1 MNTKSFY
8 LLLFGLFCSFGIYA
22 QQYTISGTVTD
33 SDGMALPGAAVFAA
47 NQAIG
52 TSANED
58 GEYQITVNAGKVIL
72 EVTYVGF
79 SKSSRE
85 ILVNQD
91 MQGVDFTLSPGVALD
106 EVVVYSGSKKAEKLT
121 NSPSTIVSISPR
133 EIEEFPGNPA
143 ELIARKKGVDYFRAG
158 IATPAFNIRGFNS
171 NFNSKN
177 LQVIDNRISSLV
189 ATGLPLGPLSTVI
202 KEDTEQAEVILGP
215 NATLYGPNAHNGLIN
230 IRTKDPRT
238 YQGGT
243 VVGNLGVN
251 GDGNAFNSLRLRW
264 ADKVS
269 EKFAY
274 KVTGEYTR
282 AEEFEYA
289 DSVYID
295 RKDALGNIYA
305 PGTPNSEKDGIKE
318 GYEEFQLDPDVE
330 FIKAGA
336 TAIYTP
342 SPGTDIIATYEHSNS
357 TYLSPTNVGRNQIVD
372 WKINVFQLRFNTK
385 NFFAQVYRTS
395 SKTDDTYSIDDRTK
409 AYYANLDAG
418 VPEDVAGGEASF
430 ATGARFRDDSHR
442 WNAEAQYTNTLFNDK
457 LEVVTG
463 IQWQLDRANSLG
475 SYLLDE
481 NEEDYI
487 EVGQIGGYAH
497 MLWDMGLGFKALG
510 AARIDNHEIYGTN
523 FIPKAGI
530 IKEFGKGTLRLTYG
544 QGIAAPTI
552 FNMYANLFGGLI
564 LGNAEGFSG
573 VNPFTNEA
581 FVVAA
586 QEVEKLNTYE
596 IGYRG
601 TIGSKLYIDVNAYF
615 NNNKNFLSPVTAFLG
630 VTQRGDTPIEEVQ
643 AIPYGLVATYIN
655 FGEVNT
661 YGTDLSLTYMIS
673 PSLNVTA
680 NYSYF
685 DYSYDENNLEND
697 FNNDGVVN
705 YQDVLVNAPNNKG
718 SLAVNY
724 SGDKFYGSVFSRWVE
739 EYNYFSSF
747 QIASETIPG
756 ETYRGT
762 PIVENAPGT
771 DSFNYGP
778 LGGFV
783 TLDLNAGYRIS
794 EKFSVG
800 VAITNLF
807 NQDLREFTAAPPTR
821 GLYLLETKFNF

>member
-47 NQAIG
+47 NQAVG

-85 ILVNQD
+85 VLVNQD

-189 ATGLPLGPLSTVI
+189 ATGLPFGPLSTVI
-202 KEDTEQAEVILGP
+202 KEDTEQAEVVLGP

-230 IRTKDPRT
+230 IQTKDPRK
-238 YQGGT
+238 YEGGT

-282 AEEFEYA
+282 AQEFEYV

-295 RKDALGNIYA
+295 RKDAAGLLPGDAGYA
-305 PGTPNSEKDGIKE
+305 GPDGIKE
-318 GYEEFQLDPDVE
+318 GYNEFQLDPDVE
-330 FIKAGA
+330 FIKAGG
-336 TAIYTP
+336 TAIYSP
-342 SPGTDIIATYEHSNS
+342 SAGTDIIATYEHSNS

-372 WKINVFQLRFNTK
+372 WKINVFQLRFKTK
-385 NFFAQVYRTS
+385 NFFAQVYHTT

-409 AYYANLDAG
+409 AYYAFRDAG
-418 VPEDVAGGEASF
+418 FSEEEASGELSYS
-430 ATGARFRDDSHR
+430 TGARFRDDSNR
-442 WNAEAQYTNTLFNDK
+442 WNAEAQYSNTLFNDK

-463 IQWQLDRANSLG
+463 VQYQLDRANSLG

-481 NEEDYI
+481 NEDDFI
-487 EVGQIGGYAH
+487 EVGQIGGYGH
-497 MLWDMGLGFKALG
+497 LVWDMGLGFKALG

-552 FNMYANLFGGLI
+552 FNMYADLFGGLI
-564 LGNAEGFSG
+564 LGNAEGFTLVDG
-573 VNPFTNEA
+573 TQ
-581 FVVAA
+581 VAA
-586 QEVEKLNTYE
+586 QQVEKLNTYE

-601 TIGSKLYIDVNAYF
+601 TIGSKLYIDWNAYY
-615 NNNKNFLSPVTAFLG
+615 NNNKDFLSPVTVVG
-630 VTQRGDTPIEEVQ
+630 VATQRGDQPMSEVQ
-643 AIPYGLVATYIN
+643 SNFAAFGGLVATYVN

-661 YGTDLSLTYMIS
+661 FGTDLSLTYMIS

-756 ETYRGT
+756 DTYRGT